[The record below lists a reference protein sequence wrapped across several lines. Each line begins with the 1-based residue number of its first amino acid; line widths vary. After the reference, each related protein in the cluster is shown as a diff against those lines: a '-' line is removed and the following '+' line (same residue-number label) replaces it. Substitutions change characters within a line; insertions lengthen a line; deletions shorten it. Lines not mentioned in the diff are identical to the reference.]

1 MVRTIQSVFDGLIL
15 QVKEYGSRE
24 PTIELYR
31 NVYGSLV
38 NRCNKNGGELYTDL
52 LPGEFLKKAE
62 ENFEAGKHCYE
73 YFRLTKRAIR
83 LLDTYA
89 RTGKADFSIRGNN
102 KKYVPS
108 PEHQRLI
115 SLILDENK
123 LANDARVEMDTIMRH
138 FFCLLEEASAE
149 IYSVDDSVLFKFIK
163 IAADTKKG
171 TMYRVVRA
179 VKLISEHLKKHGIVE
194 LKADF
199 TMLQSKSAPV
209 RMIAPYTLDE
219 IGRIMNCIDSGTP
232 YGMRDRAIMLLA
244 LETGLRAIDIIKLR
258 LSDIDWKSADVHV
271 AQSKTNE
278 PLTLPLGGIVMNALA
293 DYILQARPGS
303 ESDIVFLSLKS
314 PCKPIMASCSL
325 GAIIEKYCKL
335 AGVEKKPFRSFHS
348 LRRTFATE
356 LSASGVPL
364 PTISQLLGHKSFKEA
379 RPYLTYDRTQAA
391 FCAMGFDGIP
401 ITGGIYFAKALEPPF
416 LPLESG
422 GEK

>member
-1 MVRTIQSVFDGLIL
+1 MGRTIQSVVDGLIL
-15 QVKEYGSRE
+15 QIKEYGSRE

-31 NVYGSLV
+31 NVYGSLI
-38 NRCNKNGGELYTDL
+38 NHCNKKGGELYTDL
-52 LPGEFLKKAE
+52 LPDDFLKKAE
-62 ENFEAGKHCYE
+62 ENFETGKHCYE

-89 RTGKADFSIRGNN
+89 RTGKADFSIQVNN

-108 PEHQRLI
+108 PEHQHLI
-115 SLILDENK
+115 SLILDENQ
-123 LANDARVEMDTIMRH
+123 LANDARIEMDTVMRH
-138 FFCLLEEASAE
+138 FFCFLEEASVE
-149 IYSVDDSVLFKFIK
+149 ICSVDDSVLFQFIK
-163 IAADTKKG
+163 VAADTKQG

-179 VKLISEHLKKHGIVE
+179 IKLISEHLKKHNIVE

-199 TMLQSKSAPV
+199 TMLQAKSAPV

-219 IGRIMNCIDSGTP
+219 INRIMSCINAETP
-232 YGMRDRAIMLLA
+232 YGMRDKAIMLLA

-258 LSDIDWKSADVHV
+258 LSDIDWKNADVYV

-278 PLTLPLGGIVMNALA
+278 PLTLPLSGMVMNAVA
-293 DYILQARPGS
+293 DYILQTRP
-303 ESDIVFLSLKS
+303 ESDSNIVFLSLKS
-314 PCKPIMASCSL
+314 PRGPIKTSCSL

-335 AGVEKKPFRSFHS
+335 AGIEKKPFRSFHS
-348 LRRTFATE
+348 LRRSFATE
-356 LSASGVPL
+356 LSAAGVPL

-379 RPYLTYDRTQAA
+379 RPYLTYDRSQVT

-401 ITGGIYFAKALEPPF
+401 ITGGIYFAKSLESP
-416 LPLESG
+416 LPLLEGG